1 MNGVPQRRRKWICL
15 LIIQLVLVLGIY
27 CENDRADS
35 ASVCAPASTTGS
47 YLTSADTMLHE
58 EQACTAELLGMQGNI
73 GPEQGILRYTDSN
86 KDTGFHPDSLYLVND
101 FQYIGTSEAGSETVL
116 PVSGHPDTLVTNYIH
131 RSDGKKRI

>member
-1 MNGVPQRRRKWICL
+1 MNGVPQRRRKWIYL

-58 EQACTAELLGMQGNI
+58 EQACTTELLGMQGNI

-101 FQYIGTSEAGSETVL
+101 IQYIGSRIGNGPAGIRA
-116 PVSGHPDTLVTNYIH
+116 SGYACH
-131 RSDGKKRI
+131 RLYPQIRR